1 MLRKKPESVVT
12 IPPFH
17 LPLPHWHPGSRTDP
31 IICLVDDRGKSTC
44 AFGHYDSTSPTGLLQ
59 GDLWRNPWPTQFCRV
74 KSAISRHPRLISCT
88 PISVARSFTTPKQMF
103 ISPTLQCAIH
113 SSSYRT
119 LERFITVFHPSP
131 DRCTQLT
138 CATSSSPCSVSC
150 THSTLKSATTSS
162 GACLGGRGSE

>member
-1 MLRKKPESVVT
+1 MSLWSNLRCP
-12 IPPFH
+12 
-17 LPLPHWHPGSRTDP
+17 RMTDP
-31 IICLVDDRGKSTC
+31 DLSLQFLLLIRPCPIGTLDQGR
-44 AFGHYDSTSPTGLLQ
+44 STSPTGLLQ

-88 PISVARSFTTPKQMF
+88 PISVARSFTTPKRMF